1 MTIHKAYN
9 IKAGNTF
16 TNTSDAFVKCAI
28 SGTDMHHE
36 TKVGNGTSDTDY
48 LPCQFSFG
56 FHIFN
61 IADNYLVLLVY
72 VESAIM

>member
-36 TKVGNGTSDTDY
+36 TKVGIVTNDTDY
-48 LPCQFSFG
+48 LPLVIIKIFPQFSLG
-56 FHIFN
+56 LN
-61 IADNYLVLLVY
+61 QL
-72 VESAIM
+72 S